1 MYAVNVQLNLI
12 KNMATRSTFYLNA
25 PSLGSATAAFSNNDL
40 TVCAPDGFYSDGTIV
55 RQQVGCGLL
64 PQQTCPTCSVPCTN
78 SVINANGR
86 GFYALNLNA
95 GTAIGAIIIRFNP
108 QEIPNG
114 IRALFNSNTY
124 NKLTSPVDGLHRSTN
139 VNNFTFI
146 GKTSADCGISGTTYP
161 ILDERLYNGT
171 AFVSTGSTQSVTVAA
186 GDVSLSAVAP
196 DNCMMVI
203 PKSTASPSIINLQ
216 MVSPCTGAIWS
227 MKAPCPVLLT
237 GFSSSSVFASSALA
251 CVAAKNQTYY
261 NASLDNTPGIID
273 VFDFVYSDNVGVS
286 QLSDGF
292 YASNSIAGGANW
304 FQVTSGVVVA
314 VGNCGIPF
322 SSTSVQTTSTL
333 ACGATRTE
341 TYYAA
346 TSTITTGSSVYSNIN
361 LVTALPNGFY
371 TSNNLTGGQWFQ
383 VTSGVIT
390 AVGNCGV
397 LITLCFGT
405 TTVDVCCNC
414 T

>member
-1 MYAVNVQLNLI
+1 
-12 KNMATRSTFYLNA
+12 MATRSTFYLNA

-55 RQQVGCGLL
+55 RQQVGCALL
-64 PQQTCPTCSVPCTN
+64 PQQTCPTCSVPCID
-78 SVINANGR
+78 SLIIASGR

-251 CVAAKNQTYY
+251 CDAAKNQTYY

-314 VGNCGIPF
+314 VGNCG
-322 SSTSVQTTSTL
+322 
-333 ACGATRTE
+333 
-341 TYYAA
+341 
-346 TSTITTGSSVYSNIN
+346 
-361 LVTALPNGFY
+361 
-371 TSNNLTGGQWFQ
+371 
-383 VTSGVIT
+383 
-390 AVGNCGV
+390 V
-397 LITLCFGT
+397 LINLCFGST
-405 TTVDVCCNC
+405 TIDVCCNC
-414 T
+414 V